1 MKLSLRSAT
10 KVTTIPTSTTLVPS
24 MTTTARRRRLEL
36 DVDIGR
42 AMSEW
47 SLGFEVADNGVSV
60 GEETTIVRW
69 RRNHKKYKRR
79 HKAIITQRL
88 EYPCPLFSV
97 HFRSGH
103 SGRRAGF
110 RSGSFGYGFFG
121 SKSLR
126 PIG

>member
-36 DVDIGR
+36 DVDISR

-60 GEETTIVRW
+60 GEETTIIRW
-69 RRNHKKYKRR
+69 RRNHK
-79 HKAIITQRL
+79 
-88 EYPCPLFSV
+88 V
-97 HFRSGH
+97 
-103 SGRRAGF
+103 
-110 RSGSFGYGFFG
+110 
-121 SKSLR
+121 
-126 PIG
+126 